1 MTVSSLNII
10 DIIIQQSMIEHDLMH
25 ALTKAQ

>member
-10 DIIIQQSMIEHDLMH
+10 DIIIQQLMIENYLMH